1 LLAVSAKK
9 MKRRDFVKL
18 TGLAG
23 AVLVGDRAA
32 FASSAPYRASAGTPD
47 VILNLRAV
55 VSEMALLPGVP
66 TQVWRYEGEVVQ
78 GIPQNLQPLPNS
90 FLGPT
95 IKVRRGQRVRIN
107 FTNNLPE
114 VTLMHWHGL
123 HVPEEMDAHP
133 RFMVEPGAS
142 YVYEFTV
149 MNRAGTYWYHP
160 HPDMLTG
167 VQVHRGL
174 AGLFIVTDDE
184 EQALGLPSGELD
196 LPIVL
201 QDRTF
206 DANNQFNYQHS
217 TMVGFLGN
225 RILVN
230 GNVARP
236 IDVDSRHY
244 RLRFLNGS
252 NSRMYKLAWS
262 DGTPMTA
269 IATDGGL
276 LEAPLQRP
284 YLMLAPGERVE
295 VIADFK
301 SVPSKKRRHLVSQAF
316 SPMGNVGNGGAAV
329 ANGAAFPIVSF
340 RVRRRV
346 PDTFVLPQ
354 TLSTIVRY
362 RLEDAVN
369 AAAPRAL
376 PVSFQMGMFHLN
388 GRMFE
393 MNEVAANEIVTINT
407 LEAWDIANQSGM
419 VQMAHPMHV
428 HLVQFQIIDRQM
440 NASGAANYEGVRYGF
455 LDSGWKDTFLLMP
468 GERVR
473 FLLRFEDFTGKF
485 VYHCHNL
492 EHEDMGMMRNFQV
505 NPAAEVKK

>member
-1 LLAVSAKK
+1 

-18 TGLAG
+18 TGIAG
-23 AVLVGDRAA
+23 AVLLADKRLL
-32 FASSAPYRASAGTPD
+32 ASSTGQTPVPGAD
-47 VILNLRAV
+47 VIINLRAV
-55 VSEMALLPGVP
+55 VSEIALLPGDP
-66 TQVWRYEGEVVQ
+66 TEIWTYEGEVVQ
-78 GIPQNLQPLPNS
+78 GTSQNLQGIPNS

-95 IKVRRGQRVRIN
+95 LRVRRGQTIRIN

-114 VTLMHWHGL
+114 VTLLHWHGL

-133 RFMVEPGAS
+133 RFMVQPGAG
-142 YVYEFTV
+142 YVYEFVV

-196 LPIVL
+196 LPMVL

-206 DANNQFNYQHS
+206 DSGNQFNYQHS
-217 TMVGFLGN
+217 MMVGFLGD
-225 RILVN
+225 RIVVN
-230 GNVARP
+230 GNVART
-236 IDVDSRHY
+236 IDVDSRYY

-252 NSRMYKLAWS
+252 NSRIYKLSWS

-284 YLMLAPGERVE
+284 YLMLAPGERIE

-301 SVPSKKRRHLVSQAF
+301 SFPSNMKRRLVSQAF
-316 SPMGNVGNGGAAV
+316 SPMGNVGSGGAAV
-329 ANGAAFPIVSF
+329 SNGAALPIMTF

-346 PDTFVLPQ
+346 PDNFVLPKR
-354 TLSTIVRY
+354 LSTINRY
-362 RLEDAVN
+362 RIEDAIN
-369 AAAPRAL
+369 AATPRAL
-376 PVSFQMGMFHLN
+376 PVTFQMGMFHLN

-393 MNEVAANEIVTINT
+393 MKEVAPNEIVTINT
-407 LEAWDIANQSGM
+407 LEAWDIANQSSTI
-419 VQMAHPMHV
+419 QMAHPMHI
-428 HLVQFQIIDRQM
+428 HLVQFQIIERQI
-440 NASGAANYEGVRYGF
+440 NPAGAANFEGVRYGF
-455 LDSGWKDTFLLMP
+455 LDSGWKDTFMLMP

-473 FLLRFEDFTGKF
+473 LLLRFEDYTGKF

-505 NPAAEVKK
+505 NAATNEAPVLKR